1 MLNRQGSLY
10 CCHCSSG
17 DLPDEIEAQTAAK
30 VFRSQRDTL
39 SLQLKHSL
47 TDVASKLYA
56 RSIVQS
62 ESLERAMLQ
71 AQIAS
76 EKTVVLLTAV
86 EDKIKTEPWVF
97 TEFVKILESDS
108 SRRSLASKLVKS
120 YLDGK
125 IRT

>member
-1 MLNRQGSLY
+1 
-10 CCHCSSG
+10 
-17 DLPDEIEAQTAAK
+17 
-30 VFRSQRDTL
+30 
-39 SLQLKHSL
+39 
-47 TDVASKLYA
+47 
-56 RSIVQS
+56 
-62 ESLERAMLQ
+62 MLQ
-71 AQIAS
+71 AQIPS
-76 EKTVVLLTAV
+76 ETTVVLLKAV

>member
-1 MLNRQGSLY
+1 M
-10 CCHCSSG
+10 
-17 DLPDEIEAQTAAK
+17 AAD
-30 VFRSQRDTL
+30 VFRSQQDTL
-39 SLQLKHSL
+39 TLQLKHSL

-56 RSIVQS
+56 GSIVQS
-62 ESLERAMLQ
+62 ESLERAMNQ

-86 EDKIKTEPWVF
+86 EDKIRSEPQSF
-97 TEFVKILESDS
+97 TKFVKILESDS

-125 IRT
+125 CYVVSNNIVGAPQL